1 MIWSSQTSKQQTT
14 TMQASITSY
23 SPLPI
28 TLIKSRSKTSTLNPI
43 FHRTKPCSLI
53 TLQNLQP
60 QSPLIS
66 STSKSQRIL
75 GPLRCGISSNGE
87 SANAGGKSIREWVE
101 VAGEA
106 ISTAFPLWVTIG
118 CVLGLMRPSSFNW
131 VTDKLSIVGLSVI
144 MLGMGMTLTLDD
156 LRSALSMPKEILSGF
171 FLQYSVSFCVL
182 CYCLYNL
189 FCPFTLFWLHKWF
202 VVSWVIHLIIDHW
215 HYEYFKKSLDSWI
228 LFINLYASW
237 RPILIVML
245 ETRLILC
252 VWFAKK
258 WRTTRQLQLNGVW
271 FVKLFKGHDK
281 LEAEDRTKT

>member
-189 FCPFTLFWLHKWF
+189 FCPFTLF
-202 VVSWVIHLIIDHW
+202 
-215 HYEYFKKSLDSWI
+215 
-228 LFINLYASW
+228 
-237 RPILIVML
+237 
-245 ETRLILC
+245 
-252 VWFAKK
+252 
-258 WRTTRQLQLNGVW
+258 
-271 FVKLFKGHDK
+271 
-281 LEAEDRTKT
+281 